1 MSSRR
6 DDARAYPMPYADSA
20 ELTLRDYWRAL
31 LAQRW
36 LVVGIALVVLAI
48 ALAVSLLMP
57 TKYRATSTLQIERE
71 PMNVVNVD
79 SLMPVESP
87 QDRDFYETQYEL
99 LRSRSLAKAVVRE
112 AGLAAEARFK
122 PLAGKAGADYDA
134 AHSGAG
140 AGAGAGDD
148 GRREHV
154 EQALAGTL
162 LQGLEI
168 EPIRNSRLV
177 RINFDS
183 PDPALA
189 AKVAN
194 AYAKVFIDSGR
205 QRRLE
210 ASASASKYLSER
222 LVQLQQKVEES
233 EAKLVAYSG
242 QERIVSVGDD
252 KPSLPAQNLAELN
265 ALLAS
270 AQESRIRAEAA
281 WRQASQGDGM
291 GIPQVVANPLVQQL
305 RAEQVRLQ
313 AEYRQ
318 KLATFKPGYPEMQ
331 RLDAQVGELQRQVN
345 GEVLRIRQSLRD
357 QYQAAARQEELMNQ
371 RIGTLMD
378 DELDLQS
385 RSIQYN
391 LLKRE
396 VDTNRQL
403 FDAILQRYKEIGV
416 AGNVADSNVSIV
428 DPAVVPARAHSP
440 KLMLNLAL
448 GAIFGLFIAVSVA
461 LVRFLLRD
469 PPVA

>member
-1 MSSRR
+1 MSSHY
-6 DDARAYPMPYADSA
+6 DDTRARPMPYADSA

-57 TKYRATSTLQIERE
+57 TRYRATSTLQIERE

-112 AGLAAEARFK
+112 AGLAAEGRFR
-122 PLAGKAGADYDA
+122 PLAEKAGADYDA
-134 AHSGAG
+134 AHS
-140 AGAGAGDD
+140 GAGAGDD

-194 AYAKVFIDSGR
+194 AYARVFIDSGR

-233 EAKLVAYSG
+233 EARLVAYSG

-281 WRQASQGDGM
+281 WRQASQGDGT

-305 RAEQVRLQ
+305 RVEQVRLQ

-357 QYQAAARQEELMNQ
+357 QYQAAVRQEELMNQ

-440 KLMLNLAL
+440 KLMLNLVL